1 MNTFIYLK
9 VYICSLIIMF
19 VLLKDYIGALIN
31 RFVLLKVSAYSLREM
46 KAGVESGAY
55 ADSVIG
61 NAIVL

>member
-1 MNTFIYLK
+1 
-9 VYICSLIIMF
+9 MF